1 MAFCANIL
9 GMKKIFT
16 GIFLLL
22 LLLQQNI
29 CFASDI
35 SFVYING
42 SNNNNEKMKN
52 WFEKGVRKL
61 HPEIRKTFEESEQIK
76 QLFLQKDNFNIT
88 EEPVIFFWGDRS
100 KNDLDFVTE
109 RLDMSKDFS
118 PTVAFQVR
126 RLLTQYMHDA
136 IWVQKPQ
143 HMLPIVQNLN
153 ETVKEEF
160 QKGNEVILYGYSAGT
175 FITYE
180 YLLNTLP
187 YINLEELFNAL
198 KVTDEF
204 KNFVKENPRQNTCI
218 AALSDAGIGAVTSG
232 GKLVFNNS
240 EDTLRK
246 HYLDIDKST
255 AKVCSPEGAVKGIVN
270 FASPLVLFYSDLAD
284 DDYEI
289 TYFNKFMLKYVM
301 EKGLFFLTVNF
312 REDPIAFPSSD
323 NLTYEEMEQILGMT
337 FTDPKGFVFDN
348 SGVWSWRPFFMA
360 HTSYW
365 AAGKRFSKAVVESV
379 INGYRYQYD
388 RLYREEL
395 KNKSKKYKLL

>member
-1 MAFCANIL
+1 
-9 GMKKIFT
+9 MKKILS

-22 LLLQQNI
+22 LLAQNV
-29 CFASDI
+29 CFASSL

-52 WFEKGVRKL
+52 WFEKGVKKL
-61 HPEIRKTFEESEQIK
+61 HPEIKNRFEQNEQIK
-76 QLFLQKDNFNIT
+76 QLMLKTESFEIA
-88 EEPVIFFWGDRS
+88 EEPVIFFWGDKS
-100 KNDLDFVTE
+100 KNDLDFVTK

-136 IWVQKPQ
+136 IWVQKSQ
-143 HMLPIVQNLN
+143 HMKPIVLDLN

-160 QKGNEVILYGYSAGT
+160 KKGNEVVLYGYSAGT

-187 YINLEELFNAL
+187 YINLEEFFNAI
-198 KVTDEF
+198 KTSDEF
-204 KNFVKENPRQNTCI
+204 KKNVKENPRKDTCI
-218 AALSDAGIGAVTSG
+218 AALADAQIGVVTSG
-232 GKLVFNNS
+232 GKLVFNQS
-240 EDTLRK
+240 EESLEE

-255 AKVCSPEGAVKGIVN
+255 EKVCSPKGAVKGVVN

-284 DDYEI
+284 EDYEV
-289 TYFNKFMLKYVM
+289 TYFNKYMFKYLM
-301 EKGLFFLTVNF
+301 ENGLFFLTVNF
-312 REDPIAFPSSD
+312 REDPLAFPSSN
-323 NLTYEEMEQILGMT
+323 NLTFEEMEKIIGMK
-337 FTDPKGFVFDN
+337 FTDPKGFVYDN
-348 SGVWSWRPFFMA
+348 SGVMSWRPFFLA

-365 AAGKRFSKAVVESV
+365 SARKKFSKAVTESV

-388 RLYREEL
+388 SLYRQ
-395 KNKSKKYKLL
+395 KLLDENKE